1 MGGVGC
7 AHGPRPE
14 VARPA
19 AEMRCDDALATL
31 VQHPAAPPAGDGIR
45 RSVTTPLSWLAIGAG
60 YTVDVTALA
69 AGSIVGG
76 VVVCLPVMAVEAGL
90 HGSGDTSSGCVSSVS
105 GTIWDDGELL
115 GAGKG
120 LKSVT
125 RPWRCPNF
133 TRRVAEVRMVAAC
146 LAVRNAP
153 GDLAAARALLLPL
166 TDHQVASC
174 IQPSDQAAIE
184 VELLSLMERD
194 HGPWGDTAPANE
206 PPGIPE
212 GSAAP

>member
-1 MGGVGC
+1 
-7 AHGPRPE
+7 
-14 VARPA
+14 
-19 AEMRCDDALATL
+19 MRCDDALATL
-31 VQHPAAPPAGDGIR
+31 LQHPAAPPAGDGIR
-45 RSVTTPLSWLAIGAG
+45 RAVTTPLSWLAIGAG

-69 AGSIVGG
+69 AGSAVGG

-90 HGSGDTSSGCVSSVS
+90 RGSGDTSSGCVASVS

-133 TRRVAEVRMVAAC
+133 TRRIAEVRMVADC
-146 LAVRNAP
+146 LAARNAP
-153 GDLAAARALLLPL
+153 GDLDAARALLLPL

-174 IQPSDQAAIE
+174 IRSSDQAAID
-184 VELLSLMERD
+184 VKLLSLVERD
-194 HGPWGDTAPANE
+194 RGPSDDTVHEDE
-206 PPGIPE
+206 PPGNPE
-212 GSAAP
+212 GRAAP